1 MKNADLH
8 THSHYSA
15 DSDVS
20 PTLLVLNAIE
30 VGLKYIAITD
40 HDSVEGVQKTIFA
53 GKRYGLEVIPGVEL
67 HSEFGEVLGYF
78 IDPIHKGLIDLCR
91 SNRESASERVL
102 KTITMLNE
110 DGYWIVPE
118 ELKQKYDTDIL
129 QRAMLA
135 QELIEEGYVE
145 TFQEA
150 FDKYL
155 GSGNKYHLEAKF
167 PPTKKVIETIK
178 ASGGVAVFAHPYFE
192 DYEAEFEHIEEFI
205 EAGLVGF
212 ECPEIPLEYAPEQYV
227 PVVKRMKELAEQ
239 YNLILTS
246 GSDYHG
252 SVHPYCVLGER
263 TCDESV
269 VKQLK
274 ARLQVQLP

>member
-1 MKNADLH
+1 MKNVDLH

-30 VGLKYIAITD
+30 AGLKYIAITD
-40 HDSVEGVQKTIFA
+40 HDSVEGVQKAIFA

-67 HSEFGEVLGYF
+67 HSEIGEVLGYF
-78 IDPIHKGLIDLCR
+78 IDPLNKGLIDLCR
-91 SNRESASERVL
+91 GNQEIAGERVL
-102 KTITMLNE
+102 KTIAMLNE
-110 DGYWIVPE
+110 DGYWMDPE
-118 ELKQKYDTDIL
+118 ELKQKYNTDIL
-129 QRAMLA
+129 QRAMVA
-135 QELIEEGYVE
+135 QEMIEDGYAE
-145 TFQEA
+145 TFQEV

-155 GSGNKYHLEAKF
+155 GSGNKYHLEAIF
-167 PPTKKVIETIK
+167 PPTKQVIETIR
-178 ASGGVAVFAHPYFE
+178 AAGGVAVFAHPYFE
-192 DYEAEFEHIEEFI
+192 DYNSEFEHIEEFI

-212 ECPEIPLEYAPEQYV
+212 ECPDLPEQGRPEQYES
-227 PVVKRMKELAEQ
+227 VVKRMKELAEE

-252 SVHPYCVLGER
+252 SVHPYCVLGDR

-269 VKQLK
+269 VQQLK
-274 ARLQVQLP
+274 ERLQVQLP